1 MVLTPG
7 EIITR
12 EAAPTHSGAT
22 SPPAIFFYKRQ
33 RALNPNLP
41 RNGHRTPG
49 PGQWSLLPRAALFPG
64 QPYKYS
70 QSPPGH
76 AVSSTS
82 ASGHC
87 PHTQALRSPLDQSLQ
102 VRSDQSRHPPSHTLW
117 TFCSESTCKRNV
129 NSTEESRHTR
139 TWLDEKNQILQVC
152 ASGADG
158 QVPEKVPRRRER

>member
-12 EAAPTHSGAT
+12 EAAPTHSG
-22 SPPAIFFYKRQ
+22 PHLHQPFFT
-33 RALNPNLP
+33 
-41 RNGHRTPG
+41 GHRTPG

-70 QSPPGH
+70 QSPPGP

-82 ASGHC
+82 AAGHC

-129 NSTEESRHTR
+129 NSTEESKHTS
-139 TWLDEKNQILQVC
+139 TWLDENNQILELR

-158 QVPEKVPRRRER
+158 QVQEKVPRRRERGAKDALLA